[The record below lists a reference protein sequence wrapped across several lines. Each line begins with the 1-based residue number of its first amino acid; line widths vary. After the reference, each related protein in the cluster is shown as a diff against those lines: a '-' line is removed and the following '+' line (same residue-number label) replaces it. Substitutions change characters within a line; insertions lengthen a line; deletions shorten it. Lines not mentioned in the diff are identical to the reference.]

1 MGKRTVDTAAGRR
14 FGARIAALPALAGR
28 VRFAAFFPVLLVLA
42 GWAFAGCAPAPVSDA
57 FVDAVVRE
65 YPQLAGKRWTKDT
78 VARVVDGDTY
88 ETAGGQRVRL
98 IGVNTPELKGGE
110 RELGEAA
117 REFVRA
123 RLEGKTVYQFRD
135 VSDTDRYGR
144 LLRYVFIAG
153 NLVMFNETL
162 LREGYASVM
171 TVPPDVMFAEQY
183 LGLERQARESGQGLW
198 GDGADEG
205 SGGPDAD
212 DDTASAASCAN
223 PQIKG
228 NINSRG
234 EKIYH
239 LPGGQY
245 YDITKAER
253 WFCTE
258 EEAQAAGF
266 RRAAR

>member
-1 MGKRTVDTAAGRR
+1 MGKRTADKTAGRR
-14 FGARIAALPALAGR
+14 PGALLAALPAPAGR
-28 VRFAAFFPVLLVLA
+28 VRFAAFFAVLLALA
-42 GWAFAGCAPAPVSDA
+42 GWAFAGCAPAPASDA
-57 FVDAVVRE
+57 FVDTVFKT
-65 YPQLAGKRWTKDT
+65 YPQLAGKSWTKDT

-98 IGVNTPELKGGE
+98 IGVNAPELKGEE

-117 REFVRA
+117 REFARV
-123 RLEGKTVYQFRD
+123 RLEGKAVYQFRD

-144 LLRYVFIAG
+144 LLRYVFVAG
-153 NLVMFNETL
+153 DLVMFNETL
-162 LREGYASVM
+162 LREGYAGVM
-171 TVPPDVMFAEQY
+171 TVPPDVTFAEKF
-183 LGLERQARESGQGLW
+183 LELERQARESGRGLW
-198 GDGADEG
+198 GGDAGEN
-205 SGGPDAD
+205 SGGPGAGGE
-212 DDTASAASCAN
+212 ASDASCAN
-223 PQIKG
+223 PRIKG

-245 YDITKAER
+245 YDITIAER

>member
-1 MGKRTVDTAAGRR
+1 MGKRTADRTASRR
-14 FGARIAALPALAGR
+14 FGALL
-28 VRFAAFFPVLLVLA
+28 AAFLALTALA
-42 GWAFAGCAPAPVSDA
+42 GWAFAGCAPAPSSDVL
-57 FVDAVVRE
+57 VDSIVRE
-65 YPQLAGKRWTKDT
+65 YPQLAGKRWTKET

-98 IGVNTPELKGGE
+98 IGVNTPELQGDA

-117 REFVRA
+117 RAFTRD
-123 RLEGKTVYQFRD
+123 RLEGRTVYQFRD

-153 NLVMFNETL
+153 DPVMFNETL

-171 TVPPDVMFAEQY
+171 TVPPDVLFAEKF
-183 LGLERQARESGQGLW
+183 LELERQARESGRGLW
-198 GDGADEG
+198 GNA
-205 SGGPDAD
+205 GGEAP
-212 DDTASAASCAN
+212 AASCAN
-223 PQIKG
+223 PRIKG

-245 YDITKAER
+245 YDITIAER